1 MQVDDVLQARA
12 RVHDRIVRMNKYFEG
27 ICSGELFGF
36 ELQVSVEEQKKV
48 HKCLFFACY
57 VECNP
62 VLYEALETKVIFLAR
77 HSQLDA
83 TLGL

>member
-36 ELQVSVEEQKKV
+36 ELQVSVEEQKEV
-48 HKCLFFACY
+48 HQCILLAGY
-57 VECNP
+57 VESNA
-62 VLYEALETKVIFLAR
+62 VLYETIHTKVVFLTR
-77 HSQLDA
+77 HS
-83 TLGL
+83 